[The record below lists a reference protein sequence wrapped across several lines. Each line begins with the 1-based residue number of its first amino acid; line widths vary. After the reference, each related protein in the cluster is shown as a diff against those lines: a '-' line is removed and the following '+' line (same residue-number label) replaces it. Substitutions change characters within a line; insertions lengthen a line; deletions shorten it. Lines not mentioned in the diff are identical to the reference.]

1 MSALPAEVTE
11 LPATP
16 VAVPPVDHVAAP
28 ARVARTTP
36 TLVAVPLAMPAPFA
50 IPQPTIDAPPRVE
63 TRASHAL
70 VRRVRRRW
78 SIFGLAILACSFG
91 LTVGVLDVLH

>member
-16 VAVPPVDHVAAP
+16 VAVPPAPHVASP
-28 ARVARTTP
+28 ATVALTSP
-36 TLVAVPLAMPAPFA
+36 TLVASPLAPAAPFA
-50 IPQPTIDAPPRVE
+50 VPQPAIDSP
-63 TRASHAL
+63 TRADIRAAQAL
-70 VRRVRRRW
+70 SRRARRRW

>member
-16 VAVPPVDHVAAP
+16 VAVPPAPHVASPAP
-28 ARVARTTP
+28 VALTTP
-36 TLVAVPLAMPAPFA
+36 TLVAGPLAPVTPFSV
-50 IPQPTIDAPPRVE
+50 PQPAIDLP
-63 TRASHAL
+63 TRADIRAAQAL
-70 VRRVRRRW
+70 ARRARRRW
-78 SIFGLAILACSFG
+78 SMVGLAIVGCSFG